1 MKGARSWGHEALR
14 VPGNADPGSAREQN
28 MQPRCLSIQ
37 QILWYQPKRVVNI
50 DQVARTIL
58 GDRKF
63 LYSLA
68 EKYQSPLPPP

>member
-1 MKGARSWGHEALR
+1 
-14 VPGNADPGSAREQN
+14 

-68 EKYQSPLPPP
+68 EEYQSPLPPP